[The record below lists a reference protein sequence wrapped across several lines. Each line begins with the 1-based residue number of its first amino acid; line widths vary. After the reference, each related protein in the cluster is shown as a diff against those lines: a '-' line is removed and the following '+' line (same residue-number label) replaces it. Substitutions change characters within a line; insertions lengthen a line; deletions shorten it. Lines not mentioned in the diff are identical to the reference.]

1 MSYSLPIT
9 AVLCLVAAAVVC
21 EGAEPARNQSPLDR
35 YNVVWETPSRDHNG
49 SMPIGNGETG
59 LNVWVEPGGDL
70 VFLISRT
77 DSWDENERLCK
88 LGRVRITFTPPL
100 TGGDFRQT
108 LRLHEGQITIVGG
121 AGEKAVRVRIWV
133 DAHRQVAYVEADSGK
148 DFHMRVALETWR
160 NAKREIR
167 GKEAHGVNGFRGAK
181 IVHPDT
187 VLGGRKDR
195 IVWYHRNPVSPW
207 KGTLELQHLQDAI
220 KIGTDPLLHRTF
232 GGVIRGQGL
241 LGEDDKT
248 LKSAKPGKR
257 FAVSVHTE
265 TLSPATEAQW
275 LAAVEKNIAE
285 ADRAGLDKARTA
297 HRRWWSDFWNR
308 SWVRVTGNKAA
319 EAISRAYVLQRW
331 INACGGRGRF
341 PIKFNGTIFT
351 VNTRFDPDYR
361 QWGGC
366 YWFQNTRL
374 PYWPM
379 LAAGDYDLMR
389 PLFRMFLDAIPLA
402 KIRTK
407 VYFGHEGVFFPETM
421 SFWGTYDNGGH
432 GWGWRTGQKPGT
444 PVANSYIRFHY
455 SGTPELLAM
464 MIDYYAHTRD
474 AEFLK
479 TELLPIAD
487 EYLLWWDK
495 HWPRGPK
502 GKLKMHPSYA
512 CETYCNVTNPT
523 PDVAGLIWDLD
534 GLLRLSDA
542 EIGAARRARWSKFR
556 GQIPA
561 IPMRSAKGK
570 QVIAPA
576 EGQIPRRHNSENPE
590 LYAIFP
596 FRIYGV
602 GKDGLDLA
610 RDTFAAR
617 TVKGNNG
624 WRQDD
629 TQAAFLGLAKT
640 AADYVAGRA
649 RNKHKPS
656 RFPAFWGPNFDWI
669 PDQDHGGNLLMALQ
683 AMVLQA
689 DPPSPK
695 GSGVASGGK
704 IRVLPAWPKDWDLDF
719 KLCAP
724 GKTTVEGKVRDGK
737 LADVKVS
744 PESRKK
750 DLVVMQPQ

>member
-1 MSYSLPIT
+1 MSHSLLIA
-9 AVLCLVAAAVVC
+9 AVLCVGAAALVC
-21 EGAEPARNQSPLDR
+21 EGAEPAPDQSPLDK
-35 YNVVWETPSRDHNG
+35 YNVVWETPSKDHNG

-88 LGRVRITFTPPL
+88 LGRVRITFTPGL
-100 TGGDFRQT
+100 TGGKFRQI
-108 LRLHEGQITIVGG
+108 LHLQGGQIVIVGG
-121 AGEKAVRVRIWV
+121 SGDSAVCVRIWV
-133 DAHRQVAYVEADSGK
+133 DANRQVVHVEADSKK
-148 DFHMRVALETWR
+148 DFQMKVALETWR

-167 GKEAHGVNGFRGAK
+167 GGEAHGVNGVRGAK

-187 VLGGRKDR
+187 VLAGQKDR
-195 IVWYHRNPVSPW
+195 IAWYHRNPVSPW
-207 KGTLELQHLQDAI
+207 KGTLELQYLQDAI

-232 GGVIRGQGL
+232 GGVMRGEGL
-241 LGEDDKT
+241 VGAGDKA

-257 FAVSVHTE
+257 FEVSIQTE

-275 LAAVEKNIAE
+275 LAAVEKSIAE
-285 ADRAGLDKARTA
+285 ADRVGLDKARAA
-297 HRRWWSDFWNR
+297 HRKWWSEFWNR
-308 SWVRVTGNKAA
+308 SWVRVTGNEAA
-319 EAISRAYVLQRW
+319 EAVSRAYILQRW
-331 INACGGRGRF
+331 INAGGGRGRF
-341 PIKFNGTIFT
+341 PIKFNGAIFT

-379 LAAGDYDLMR
+379 LASGDYDLMR

-432 GWGWRTGQKPGT
+432 GWGWRTGKKPGT
-444 PVANSYIRFHY
+444 PVSNSYIRFHY

-464 MIDYYAHTRD
+464 IIDYYAHTRD

-479 TELLPIAD
+479 KELLPIAD

-502 GKLKMHPSYA
+502 GKLKMYPSYA

-523 PDVAGLIWDLD
+523 PDVAGLMWDLD
-534 GLLRLSDA
+534 ELLKLSDA
-542 EIGAARRARWSKFR
+542 EIGAERRARWKKFR
-556 GQIPA
+556 GQIPPM
-561 IPMRSAKGK
+561 PMRTAGGK
-570 QVIAPA
+570 KVIAPA
-576 EGQIPRRHNSENPE
+576 EGKLPGRHNSENPE

-602 GKDGLDLA
+602 GKEGLELA

-617 TVKGNNG
+617 SVKGNHG

-640 AADYVAGRA
+640 AAGYISGRA
-649 RNKHKPS
+649 TNKHKGS
-656 RFPAFWGPNFDWI
+656 RFGAFWGPNFDWI
-669 PDQDHGGNLLMALQ
+669 PDQTHGGNLMMALQ
-683 AMVLQA
+683 TMLLQA
-689 DPPSPK
+689 DPST
-695 GSGVASGGK
+695 GSGQGGK
-704 IRVLPAWPKDWDLDF
+704 ILVLPAWPKDWDVDF

-724 GKTTVEGKVRDGK
+724 EKTTVEGKVRAGK
-737 LADVKVS
+737 VVSVKVQ